1 MKKHDFIMLR
11 SLSKEEY
18 REGYASLWKLRKNKW
33 DYKSEKMLDAIDYCE
48 NLLDKG
54 LVEKM
59 EVICGLCGEAHFDRH
74 KYKINDKGITLL
86 TLINRKE
93 SQVEIRSEKKSILP
107 RWINKM
113 LKNKASSKNNNN

>member
-1 MKKHDFIMLR
+1 MVF
-11 SLSKEEY
+11 
-18 REGYASLWKLRKNKW
+18 
-33 DYKSEKMLDAIDYCE
+33 
-48 NLLDKG
+48 
-54 LVEKM
+54 VEKL
-59 EVICGLCGEAHFDRH
+59 IFDRH